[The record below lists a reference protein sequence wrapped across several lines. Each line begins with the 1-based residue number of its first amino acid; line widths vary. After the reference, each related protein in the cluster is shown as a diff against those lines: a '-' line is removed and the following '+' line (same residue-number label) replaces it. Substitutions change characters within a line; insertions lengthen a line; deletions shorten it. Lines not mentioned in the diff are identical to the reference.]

1 MATPS
6 AYYLECPACQKETVH
21 KLLKG
26 TASDKG
32 NEFTIDGV
40 VKCNDCGHTR
50 HKVIREKNAIDV
62 PVIISWKEDSIQNTA
77 SLLPDEWLHVGED
90 FILEGSRV
98 KITSIEVGDKRVDKA
113 KAEDITTIWT
123 KRHDKVRVKVSLHKG
138 TTTLSKILV
147 VPPDDEFYVNNE
159 IQVGKYSAVI
169 HRIKTHDD
177 IIKRG
182 KATAEDIKRLYATVI
197 EANHFL

>member
-1 MATPS
+1 MTTPS
-6 AYYLECPACQKETVH
+6 TYFLECPACKKETMH

-32 NEFTIDGV
+32 SEFTIDGV
-40 VKCNDCGHTR
+40 VKCNECGHTR

-62 PVIISWKEDSIQNTA
+62 PVIISWKEDSKQTMT
-77 SLLPDEWLHVGED
+77 SLLPDEWLHTGED
-90 FILEGSRV
+90 LIVDDSRV
-98 KITSIEVGDKRVDKA
+98 KITSLEVDNKRVDTA
-113 KAEDITTIWT
+113 KAEYITTIWT

-138 TTTLSKILV
+138 TTTLSKVLV
-147 VPPDDEFYVNNE
+147 VPPDEEFYVNNE

-182 KATAEDIKRLYATVI
+182 KATAEDIRRVYATVI
-197 EANHFL
+197 EGSHFL